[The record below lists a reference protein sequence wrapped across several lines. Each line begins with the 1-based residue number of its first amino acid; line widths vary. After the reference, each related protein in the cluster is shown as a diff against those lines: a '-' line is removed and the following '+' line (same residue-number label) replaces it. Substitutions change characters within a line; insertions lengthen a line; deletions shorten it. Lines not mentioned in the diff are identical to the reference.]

1 MNKSRMVNQPAK
13 GKRVARPCGL
23 VHHAASSTERR
34 GLGGIIPPGERLKKK
49 GNLIAELEVF
59 QSKNY
64 HVVLLLGFFFV
75 FLVESDHKNK
85 KMD

>member
-1 MNKSRMVNQPAK
+1 MDETPQGRPGRK
-13 GKRVARPCGL
+13 GKSAKRVPCRPGRPCGSI
-23 VHHAASSTERR
+23 HEQART
-34 GLGGIIPPGERLKKK
+34 GGIPPGERLKKK

>member
-1 MNKSRMVNQPAK
+1 MRHHPRK
-13 GKRVARPCGL
+13 GADW
-23 VHHAASSTERR
+23 
-34 GLGGIIPPGERLKKK
+34 GGIIPPGERLKKK